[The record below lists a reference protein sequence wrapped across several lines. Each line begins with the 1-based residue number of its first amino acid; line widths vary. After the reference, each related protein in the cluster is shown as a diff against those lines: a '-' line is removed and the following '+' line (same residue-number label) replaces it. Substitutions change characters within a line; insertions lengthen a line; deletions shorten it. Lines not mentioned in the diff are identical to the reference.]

1 MQTWLQFIDYH
12 ADTQQFSDFKQTLSK
27 DVIIFITFTVCLR
40 SLYVVDRG
48 NLFQGSPRPD
58 WKASH
63 WLFCLVQE
71 RLHGLGRDHF
81 LTERTTCCARPDQS
95 GS

>member
-12 ADTQQFSDFKQTLSK
+12 AETQHFSKFKQTLSK
-27 DVIIFITFTVCLR
+27 DVIIFITFTICLR
-40 SLYVVDRG
+40 SLSVVDRG
-48 NLFQGSPRPD
+48 NLFPRPD

-63 WLFCLVQE
+63 GLFCSLVQE

-81 LTERTTCCARPDQS
+81 LTERTDN
-95 GS
+95 